1 MFGMSS
7 GSTDQTNDR
16 GAKITVEDLIEMRNS
31 GYNLD
36 QIVDGKS
43 LLMTAVCKV

>member
-7 GSTDQTNDR
+7 SSTDQPSDR
-16 GAKITVEDLIEMRNS
+16 GTKITVEDLTEMRNS

-36 QIVDGKS
+36 QIVDGKT

>member
-1 MFGMSS
+1 MSS
-7 GSTDQTNDR
+7 SSTDEPSDR

-36 QIVDGKS
+36 QTVDGKT